1 MTDPL
6 KNPVE
11 LFDIVGKSALVVG
24 ATGALGSV
32 AAVSLGAAGAKMT
45 LASGNKTDLETV
57 AREVRNTGGEAQTV
71 NLRPETIEDAETMVA
86 AATKAY
92 GGLDLVFVAS
102 GMNKSA
108 TITDSSVADF
118 QAIMDAN
125 VLGSW
130 LICRVAGKQFI
141 TQGTG
146 GKIVLVSS
154 TRGKLGHPGGYT
166 SYCTSKS
173 ATDGLVRALGCEW
186 GKHGIT
192 VNAIGPTVFRS
203 NLTAWM
209 FEAEDPGKSVREG
222 MLARIPLGRL
232 GEPNDLVGVILFL
245 LSPASDFCTGQ
256 TLYVDGGY
264 TAG

>member
-1 MTDPL
+1 MDTL
-6 KNPVE
+6 KNPAE
-11 LFDIVGKSALVVG
+11 LFDVAGKSALVVG

-32 AAVSLGAAGAKMT
+32 AAVSLGAAGARMT
-45 LASGNKTDLETV
+45 LASGNKTNLDAV
-57 AREVRNTGGEAQTV
+57 ARDVRNAGGEAQMV

-86 AATKAY
+86 AAAEAY
-92 GGLDLVFVAS
+92 GSLDLVFVAS
-102 GMNKSA
+102 GMNKS
-108 TITDSSVADF
+108 TMITETNVADF

-130 LICRVAGKQFI
+130 NVCQVAGKQLI
-141 TQGTG
+141 KQGTG
-146 GKIVLVSS
+146 GKVVLVSS
-154 TRGKLGHPGGYT
+154 TRGIRGHAGGYT

-173 ATDGLVRALGCEW
+173 AVEGLVRALGCEW
-186 GKHGIT
+186 GQYGIT

-209 FEAEDPGKSVREG
+209 FEDEDPGKSVRED

-232 GEPNDLVGVILFL
+232 GEPSDLVGVIRFL

-256 TLYVDGGY
+256 ILYVDGGY
-264 TAG
+264 TAS